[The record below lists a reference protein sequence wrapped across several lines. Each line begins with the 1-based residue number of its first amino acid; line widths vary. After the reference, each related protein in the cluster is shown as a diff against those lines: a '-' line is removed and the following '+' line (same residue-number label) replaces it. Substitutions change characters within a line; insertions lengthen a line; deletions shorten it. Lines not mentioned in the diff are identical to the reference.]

1 MGGKCGDRGFR
12 ERKKDENE
20 PRNIVVRFV
29 THRRG
34 ICPPRLLRHRR
45 RCVVPPLPP
54 PPRRRLAPHL
64 TLSQSRP
71 CFSSSSLCHP
81 PDSPVVD
88 VVASALVAVW
98 VSPVFVPPRILRR
111 ARLTAHIPLERG
123 GANWAA
129 TSLVREPR
137 GC

>member
-12 ERKKDENE
+12 ERKKDENK
-20 PRNIVVRFV
+20 PRNIVVHFV

-98 VSPVFVPPRILRR
+98 VSPVFVPPRILCR